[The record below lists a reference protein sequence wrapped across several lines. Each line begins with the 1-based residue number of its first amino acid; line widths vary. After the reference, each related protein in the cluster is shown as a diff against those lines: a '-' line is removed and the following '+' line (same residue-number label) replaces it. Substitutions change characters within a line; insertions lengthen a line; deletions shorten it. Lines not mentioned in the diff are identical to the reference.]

1 MRLLVTRPEPDA
13 GALAEEIEK
22 LGHEA
27 VIQPLM
33 EFHVL
38 DFDPA
43 PLKSAGGLIFT
54 SRNGL
59 RALLERFDPAAIA
72 GCPVFCVGSETERA
86 LRRAGFQTI
95 AAVAGTA
102 ERLAGEIALRAAK
115 GAGLVHV
122 TGEHHAFDLVQ
133 ALALDGFPVSTLRIY
148 EMKARSAF
156 ESTLVEAFEAGS
168 IAGVILM
175 SPRTAEIFV
184 SLCQHHG
191 FSGRARAL
199 DYFCLA
205 KSVSN
210 KLKPLGPVHVHIAD
224 KPERAALL
232 KLLPTPGQ
240 DRVRQ
245 GADGNAKATPD
256 DARRQTAQTHD
267 RHER

>member
-1 MRLLVTRPEPDA
+1 MRVLVTRPEPDA
-13 GALAEEIEK
+13 GALAVELQK

-43 PLKSAGGLIFT
+43 PLKTAGGLIFT

-59 RALLERFDPAAIA
+59 RALLERFDPAGIA
-72 GCPVFCVGSETERA
+72 GCPVFCVGGETESA
-86 LRRAGFQTI
+86 LRRAGFQTV
-95 AAVAGTA
+95 AAVADTA

-115 GAGLVHV
+115 GASLVHV
-122 TGEHHAFDLVQ
+122 TGEHRAFDLVR
-133 ALALDGFPVSTLRIY
+133 ALALDGIPVATLRVY
-148 EMKARSAF
+148 EMRARSAF
-156 ESTLVEAFEAGS
+156 ESALVEAFEAGS
-168 IAGVILM
+168 IGGVILM

-184 SLCQHHG
+184 TLCERHGLFERAKSLG
-191 FSGRARAL
+191 
-199 DYFCLA
+199 YFCLA

-210 KLKPLGPVHVHIAD
+210 RLKPLDPVHVHVAR

-240 DRVRQ
+240 DPVRQ
-245 GADGNAKATPD
+245 DADRNS
-256 DARRQTAQTHD
+256 
-267 RHER
+267 